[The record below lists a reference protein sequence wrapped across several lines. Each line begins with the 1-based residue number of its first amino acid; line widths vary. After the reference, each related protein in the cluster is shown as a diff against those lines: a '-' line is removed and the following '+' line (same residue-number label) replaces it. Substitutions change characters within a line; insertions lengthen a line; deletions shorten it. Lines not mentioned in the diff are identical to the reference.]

1 MFGKNIKL
9 NILIVT
15 QYFWPENFKINDLA
29 LFFVEKGHKV
39 SVLTGFPNYP
49 EGLIYPEFK
58 KNKKK
63 YNNYKQIKIYRAPIV
78 PRGKSKI
85 TLILNYL
92 SFVVSSICFVLFKL
106 KKKNFD
112 IVFTAQYSPVFVALP
127 SILICK
133 LNNIKHLIWV
143 QDLWPETLLDLKII
157 RKRFLYLLLKN
168 IVGYIYKNSDLILVQ
183 SKEFIKT
190 IKINYKL
197 NNIKYMPNWPEDIF
211 LNSVKNKKKI
221 TKKNFNIVFTGNIG
235 KAQDFNNIIRAAN
248 ILKKYKNIYW
258 NIYGAGSEL
267 SFTKQKVMSLRLE
280 RNFIFHGNK
289 TLNFMPRAMA
299 ESDILIITMVK
310 SKFLSKT
317 IPGKF
322 QSYLTAYKPI
332 VGMVDGVTNKII
344 KHNRIG
350 LVTSSGNFKDFA
362 KNILKIYK
370 SKPIIREKYKHK
382 AFQYYQS
389 NFDKNMILNNL
400 QCIMREVIK

>member
-1 MFGKNIKL
+1 MFGKKSKL

-49 EGLIYPEFK
+49 KGLIYPEFK

-63 YNNYKQIKIYRAPIV
+63 YNNYKQIKIYRAPII

-127 SILICK
+127 SILLCK

-143 QDLWPETLLDLKII
+143 QDLWPETLLDLKILK
-157 RKRFLYLLLKN
+157 KRFLYLLLKN

-183 SKEFIKT
+183 SKEFIKI
-190 IKINYKL
+190 IKINYKV
-197 NNIKYMPNWPEDIF
+197 NNIRYMPNWAEDIF
-211 LNSVKNKKKI
+211 LNNNKNKKKI
-221 TKKNFNIVFTGNIG
+221 SKKNFNIVFTGNIG
-235 KAQDFNNIIRAAN
+235 KAQDFNNIIRAAK
-248 ILKKYKNIYW
+248 ILKRYKNIYW

-267 SFTKQKVMSLRLE
+267 SFVKQKVISLRLE
-280 RNFIFHGNK
+280 RNFIFHDNK

-299 ESDILIITMVK
+299 ESDILIITMIK
-310 SKFLSKT
+310 SKFLSQT

-332 VGMVDGVTNKII
+332 VGMINGATNKII
-344 KHNRIG
+344 KQNKIG

-389 NFDKNMILNNL
+389 NFDKNVILNNL